1 MIAAVLAAAVLA
13 VAPQSGRANDVLLAA
28 QHLRG
33 DHPNLFHDLSPV
45 TFDATVADLAA
56 RADALNDD
64 ELLVGLMRIAALP
77 GVRDGHTGIFPLD
90 PANQRVLHAYP
101 IRMYTFSD
109 GVYVVGQA
117 DGSDLLRARV
127 VAVSG
132 RPLEDVL
139 AAVRPL
145 VPHDN
150 DSTLTLRATTFLNTP
165 EVLHG
170 LHVAPD
176 AGPLRFTFERDGRR
190 FDQELAPLPVDTYER
205 LIGDLVHPLIPQA
218 INGRIPVYIT
228 RRNDRLWT
236 SRLSS
241 GRVFYIGYNEVLGN
255 TYGVSQRLLKAA
267 KTKKVRA
274 VVVDVRNNGG
284 GNNRTYHPLVN
295 AIQRVA
301 KTKRVVVLISR
312 LTFSAAENFITELE
326 LVADPVFVGEP
337 SGGSPNL
344 YGDTVQ
350 TALPA
355 TGLML
360 RVAHIYWELSRADDA
375 RLAIDPDVPVALS
388 STDFFAGR
396 DPVLDA
402 ALSTA
407 LAPKLLA
414 ARPRFSYDK
423 RRPLALRLGAAQT
436 QGGVVR
442 QPLSFDAGHGRK
454 AGFWTH
460 PAGSGPW
467 PVVLFS
473 PGSDGNARTQLPDA
487 DRLAGRGIASLTVAP
502 PAPLVSCRAA
512 ADVRAYVELRR
523 RPPPCARPAA
533 EVAWCR
539 HASGRRLRLQL
550 WRGGE
555 RDAGRR
561 RSPSARRR
569 HPVRSCTPQRTARGL
584 LQERQVR
591 ARVLGRRSVPL
602 RLAVGAGRSSS
613 SRTGCRTRS
622 RPRRTSTPSS
632 RAANGP
638 KDAALVRGGP
648 RAERRGTRRQRG
660 VAPAALSPDRLRSL
674 WRRCFLPSGT
684 CGA

>member
-1 MIAAVLAAAVLA
+1 M
-13 VAPQSGRANDVLLAA
+13 
-28 QHLRG
+28 
-33 DHPNLFHDLSPV
+33 
-45 TFDATVADLAA
+45 
-56 RADALNDD
+56 
-64 ELLVGLMRIAALP
+64 
-77 GVRDGHTGIFPLD
+77 
-90 PANQRVLHAYP
+90 
-101 IRMYTFSD
+101 
-109 GVYVVGQA
+109 
-117 DGSDLLRARV
+117 
-127 VAVSG
+127 
-132 RPLEDVL
+132 
-139 AAVRPL
+139 
-145 VPHDN
+145 
-150 DSTLTLRATTFLNTP
+150 
-165 EVLHG
+165 
-170 LHVAPD
+170 
-176 AGPLRFTFERDGRR
+176 
-190 FDQELAPLPVDTYER
+190 
-205 LIGDLVHPLIPQA
+205 
-218 INGRIPVYIT
+218 YIT

-284 GNNRTYHPLVN
+284 GNNRTYDPLVN

-423 RRPLALRLGAAQT
+423 RRPLALRLGAVQT

-487 DRLAGRGIASLTVAP
+487 DRLAGRGIASLTIAP

-512 ADVRAYVELRR
+512 ADVRAYVNY
-523 RPPPCARPAA
+523 
-533 EVAWCR
+533 VV
-539 HASGRRLRLQL
+539 
-550 WRGGE
+550 
-555 RDAGRR
+555 GRR
-561 RSPSARRR
+561 RALDLLPKLRGADTHRVAAFGFSYGAAVSATLAGVDHRLRGAVIQSGRAHLSAPLGAYCRSAKYARAFSVVDPFHFVSRSAPVKLFFQNGLQDPISPKAD
-569 HPVRSCTPQRTARGL
+569 VDAL
-584 LQERQVR
+584 V
-591 ARVLGRRSVPL
+591 
-602 RLAVGAGRSSS
+602 
-613 SRTGCRTRS
+613 
-622 RPRRTSTPSS
+622 

-638 KDAALVRGGP
+638 KDQLSYEAGHELNDVA
-648 RAERRGTRRQRG
+648 RADSEAWLLQLFAG
-660 VAPAALSPDRLRSL
+660 
-674 WRRCFLPSGT
+674 
-684 CGA
+684 

>member
-28 QHLRG
+28 QHLRD

-90 PANQRVLHAYP
+90 PANRRVLHAYSV
-101 IRMYTFSD
+101 RMYTFSD

-255 TYGVSQRLLKAA
+255 TFGVSQRLLKAA

-326 LVADPVFVGEP
+326 LVADPLFVGEP

-388 STDFFAGR
+388 STDFFAGQ

-436 QGGVVR
+436 QGAVVR

-512 ADVRAYVELRR
+512 ADVRAYVNY
-523 RPPPCARPAA
+523 
-533 EVAWCR
+533 VV
-539 HASGRRLRLQL
+539 
-550 WRGGE
+550 
-555 RDAGRR
+555 GRR
-561 RSPSARRR
+561 RALDLLPKLRGADRHRVAAFGFSYGAAVSATLAGVDHRLRGAVIQSGRAHLSAPLGAYCRSAKYARAFSVVDPFHFVSRSAPVKLFFQNGLQDPISPKAD
-569 HPVRSCTPQRTARGL
+569 VDTL
-584 LQERQVR
+584 V
-591 ARVLGRRSVPL
+591 
-602 RLAVGAGRSSS
+602 
-613 SRTGCRTRS
+613 
-622 RPRRTSTPSS
+622 

-638 KDAALVRGGP
+638 KDQLSYEASHELNDVA
-648 RAERRGTRRQRG
+648 RADSEAWLLQLFAG
-660 VAPAALSPDRLRSL
+660 
-674 WRRCFLPSGT
+674 
-684 CGA
+684 